1 METADKSI
9 VSFPLKCWFRSSGCE
24 R

>member
-1 METADKSI
+1 METADKFI